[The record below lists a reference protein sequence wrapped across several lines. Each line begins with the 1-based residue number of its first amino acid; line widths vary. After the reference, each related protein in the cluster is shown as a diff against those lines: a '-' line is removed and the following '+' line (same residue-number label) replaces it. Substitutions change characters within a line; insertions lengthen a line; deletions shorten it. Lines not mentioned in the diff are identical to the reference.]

1 MNKHIIIAGGGL
13 AGVEAAR
20 QASRFGIRSIIYEMR
35 PQKSTQAHKT
45 SDLAELVCSN
55 SLKSDSLEN
64 ASGILK
70 EEMRGLGSIVL
81 EAASFSAVPAGKA
94 LAVDREMFSSYIT
107 KKIEDDPLI
116 EIVREELKAIP
127 DNPAEPLIIASG
139 PLTSDALSAEISRIT
154 DSAHLYFYDSI
165 SPIVDADSLD
175 REILFRA
182 SRYEKNETGDYLNAA
197 MNKEQYYS
205 FVEEMIR
212 GEKIE
217 LHEFEKAIYFES
229 CMPVEVMCERGVDT
243 LRFGPMKP
251 VGITDPETGRRP
263 FAVVQLRAENKE
275 ETMYNIVGFQ
285 TKLRYPEQRRIFR
298 MIPGLKNAE
307 FLRYGSIHRNTYIN
321 SPALLNLHLRLRN
334 KENIYFAGQITGVE
348 GYIES
353 AATGIIAGINASRSI
368 LGKVGLN
375 PHVYTSMGSLLS
387 YITDTSRKKFQ
398 PMNINFGLYAP
409 LDIKAGRFE
418 KKKLIADR
426 ALEKI
431 SEYKPYD

>member
-165 SPIVDADSLD
+165 SPIIDADSLD

>member
-1 MNKHIIIAGGGL
+1 
-13 AGVEAAR
+13 
-20 QASRFGIRSIIYEMR
+20 
-35 PQKSTQAHKT
+35 
-45 SDLAELVCSN
+45 
-55 SLKSDSLEN
+55 
-64 ASGILK
+64 
-70 EEMRGLGSIVL
+70 
-81 EAASFSAVPAGKA
+81 
-94 LAVDREMFSSYIT
+94 
-107 KKIEDDPLI
+107 
-116 EIVREELKAIP
+116 
-127 DNPAEPLIIASG
+127 
-139 PLTSDALSAEISRIT
+139 
-154 DSAHLYFYDSI
+154 
-165 SPIVDADSLD
+165 
-175 REILFRA
+175 
-182 SRYEKNETGDYLNAA
+182 
-197 MNKEQYYS
+197 
-205 FVEEMIR
+205 
-212 GEKIE
+212 
-217 LHEFEKAIYFES
+217 
-229 CMPVEVMCERGVDT
+229 MCERGVDT

-375 PHVYTSMGSLLS
+375 PHVYTSLGSLLS

-431 SEYKPYD
+431 SEYIPYD

>member
-64 ASGILK
+64 ASGILI

-165 SPIVDADSLD
+165 SPIIDADSLD

-375 PHVYTSMGSLLS
+375 PHVYTSLGSLLS

>member
-375 PHVYTSMGSLLS
+375 PHVYTSLGSLLS

-431 SEYKPYD
+431 SEYIPYD